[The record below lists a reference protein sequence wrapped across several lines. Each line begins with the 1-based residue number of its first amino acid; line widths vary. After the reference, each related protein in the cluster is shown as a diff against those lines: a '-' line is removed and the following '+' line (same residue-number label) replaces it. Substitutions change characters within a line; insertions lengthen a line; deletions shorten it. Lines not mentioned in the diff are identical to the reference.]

1 MPPKL
6 RALTHRTKLSWH
18 SAPRRSCTVDRRKS
32 EEFFRRQLE
41 EFRQYVREHYIA
53 EFGAGHKVL
62 AKGKHSRQFQQTS
75 LRSLLSLEVIPDHIK
90 IPCQSIPHRARTAQP
105 IAIHATCGFPS
116 SYTSRQSSDAG
127 VVHHETKG
135 TPGRPASVPT
145 TFLLTPK
152 PTTPVTT
159 AIIHGITDR

>member
-18 SAPRRSCTVDRRKS
+18 SAPRRSCTVDRRES

-75 LRSLLSLEVIPDHIK
+75 LRSLLSLEVIPDQIK
-90 IPCQSIPHRARTAQP
+90 IPCQSIPHACAYCTTHRYPRNLWFSLFVHIPAEQRRR
-105 IAIHATCGFPS
+105 GRPS
-116 SYTSRQSSDAG
+116 RNQGNPGPPSFSSDDF
-127 VVHHETKG
+127 
-135 TPGRPASVPT
+135 SVDPE
-145 TFLLTPK
+145 
-152 PTTPVTT
+152 
-159 AIIHGITDR
+159 AYDACYDSDYSRHYR